1 MPELTLYLTP
11 WCPFCVKVKNYLQGR
26 GIKVAEKNTS
36 ADSQAKDE
44 LISLTGRTQVPCLVI
59 DGKPLLESNDIIQW
73 FEDNID

>member
-11 WCPFCVKVKNYLQGR
+11 WCPFCVKVKNYLKGR
-26 GIKVAEKNTS
+26 GIEVAEKDTS
-36 ADSQAKDE
+36 SDRQAKDE

-73 FEDNID
+73 FEDNVE